1 MCAEISEQD
10 APIIIDVEASGF
22 GRGSYPI
29 EVGFV
34 MPDGGT
40 QCTLIKPESCWTHW
54 DSSSETLHGISR
66 EILAKHGKPIQEVAQ
81 WLNSHL
87 RGLTVYSDAWGNDL
101 SWLGALF
108 EYAEVPQLFHL
119 DALNKLLS
127 EDQMNAWSDIRK
139 QVMSELG
146 IKRHRASNDAKVI
159 QSTYLAT
166 LPVNNG
172 ASANMWKLD
181 QRMSK

>member
-1 MCAEISEQD
+1 MCAEVNDQL

-34 MPDGGT
+34 MPNGDT
-40 QCTLIKPESCWTHW
+40 QCTLIKPEHSWTHW
-54 DSSSETLHGISR
+54 DESSEALHGISR
-66 EILAKHGKPIQEVAQ
+66 EVLAKHGKPIEEVAR
-81 WLNSHL
+81 WLNQHL

-119 DALNKLLS
+119 EGLNTLLS
-127 EDQMNAWSDIRK
+127 EEQKNAWSETRT
-139 QVMSELG
+139 QVLSELS
-146 IKRHRASNDAKVI
+146 IQRHRASNDAKVI
-159 QSTYLAT
+159 QRTYLAT
-166 LPVNNG
+166 LAVN
-172 ASANMWKLD
+172 APTPDNMWNME
-181 QRMSK
+181 QAASK

>member
-1 MCAEISEQD
+1 MCAAVNDQL

-34 MPDGGT
+34 MPDGET
-40 QCTLIKPESCWTHW
+40 QCTLIKPEHSWTHW
-54 DSSSETLHGISR
+54 DESSEALHGITR
-66 EILAKHGKPIQEVAQ
+66 EVLAKHGKPIEEVAR
-81 WLNSHL
+81 WLNQHL

-127 EDQMNAWSDIRK
+127 ENQMNTWSDARN
-139 QVMSELG
+139 QVLSDLG

-159 QSTYLAT
+159 QRTYLAT
-166 LPVNNG
+166 LSVSAP
-172 ASANMWKLD
+172 ASDNMWGMNKLI
-181 QRMSK
+181 SK